1 MKKRIASEEERAL
14 FRAVLDD
21 ERALD
26 AETPKK
32 DKKPTAA
39 QESSRSGDQRTGRL
53 ARGRTGLDGR
63 TAERL
68 ARGLLE
74 PQARLDMHGMT
85 EASAHRALL
94 TFVKGA
100 HARGDRLLLV
110 VTGKGSRPETTH
122 RGEGEAQGVLR
133 TMTPRWLEGLADLVA
148 DWRVAHRRHGGDG
161 ALYVYLRKPR
171 R

>member
-14 FRAVLDD
+14 FNAVLDD
-21 ERALD
+21 ERALHP
-26 AETPKK
+26 EKSRK
-32 DKKPTAA
+32 DKNPTGA
-39 QESSRSGDQRTGRL
+39 RTGVPSAPQPRDRS
-53 ARGRTGLDGR
+53 APGRTGLDGR
-63 TAERL
+63 TAARL

-85 EASAHRALL
+85 EAAAHRALL

-100 HARGDRLLLV
+100 YARGDRLLLV
-110 VTGKGSRPETTH
+110 VTGKGSRVENARHRVTET
-122 RGEGEAQGVLR
+122 QGVLK
-133 TMTPRWLEGLADLVA
+133 TMTPRWLESLADLVA
-148 DWRVAHRRHGGDG
+148 DWRVAHRRHGGEG